1 LSGGGIT
8 VNLEQVTLP
17 AEKIPV
23 SREVDVVVVGGG
35 AAGIAAAISAS
46 ANGANTLLI
55 EQRGFLGGMGTVAL
69 VPAFCPFTDKEKPI
83 IRGIGM
89 ELMER
94 MKQACNADYRT
105 TYENTLDWVPIDPE
119 VLKRVYDNVALEN
132 GVSLLFHTFV
142 YDVLLSEDKR
152 RIEGVIIVNKTGRSL
167 VKCRYVI
174 DASGDADI
182 AALAGVPFQKG
193 GEQGELQPGS
203 MCYLLA
209 NVDKKKFEQFLK
221 ESGDSGQLHHTVEKA
236 IADGALPEGRKSISG
251 LAWVND
257 YLVGVNFGH
266 VFGIDGTKAE
276 DLTRGAIEGRRLADR
291 QTRFF
296 REYVPGFENAHMVA
310 SGEQIGIRETRRIEG
325 DYVLTGEDFM
335 EARTFPDDIARNAYY
350 IDIHLANSKGSMTFT
365 HLPPGQSHGVPY
377 RVLLPLGIENLWV
390 PGRAASS
397 DRAVQG
403 SLRVMPNCFAMGQ
416 ASGTAAAIAASVSA
430 SSREVSIVKLQER
443 LIEQGAWLGESYTN
457 TFSRCGSGCGCGQ
470 FLRRRCSSSHRSIP
484 KIGRQLRIK
493 QALR

>member
-1 LSGGGIT
+1 MSDVKHIS
-8 VNLEQVTLP
+8 LP
-17 AEKIPV
+17 AQEIPV

-35 AAGIAAAISAS
+35 ASGIGAAVAAAS
-46 ANGANTLLI
+46 NGARTLLI
-55 EQRGFLGGMGTVAL
+55 EQRGFLGGMGTVSL

-94 MKQACNADYRT
+94 MKEACNADYRRE
-105 TYENTLDWVPIDPE
+105 YADTLDWVPIDPE
-119 VLKRVYDNVALEN
+119 ALKRVYDDALLES
-132 GVSLLFHTFV
+132 GVEPLFHSFV
-142 YDVLLSEDKR
+142 YDVIKSGDGR
-152 RIEGVIIVNKTGRSL
+152 SIEGIVVVNKTGRSA
-167 VKCRYVI
+167 VRCSYVI
-174 DASGDADI
+174 DATGDADI

-209 NVDKKKFEQFLK
+209 NVDRGRFRRFLE
-221 ESGDSGQLHHTVEKA
+221 ESGDTGQLHRTVERA
-236 IADGALPEGRKSISG
+236 IAEGALPEGRKSISG

-276 DLTRGAIEGRRLADR
+276 DLTRGAIEGRRLARR
-291 QTRFF
+291 QLAFF
-296 REYVPGFENAHMVA
+296 QNYVPGFEQAHLVA
-310 SGEQIGIRETRRIEG
+310 SGEQVGIRETRRIQG
-325 DYVLTGEDFM
+325 DYVLTAEDFM

-350 IDIHLANSKGSMTFT
+350 IDIHMAHSKANMHFT
-365 HLPPGQSHGVPY
+365 HLKPGESHGVPY
-377 RVLLPLGIENLWV
+377 RVLLPLGIDNLWV

-416 ASGTAAAIAASVSA
+416 ASGTAAALALRDGVGARGVEIG
-430 SSREVSIVKLQER
+430 ELQR
-443 LIEQGAWLGESYTN
+443 VLLEQGAWLGEPAPS
-457 TFSRCGSGCGCGQ
+457 GSSARG
-470 FLRRRCSSSHRSIP
+470 I
-484 KIGRQLRIK
+484 
-493 QALR
+493 